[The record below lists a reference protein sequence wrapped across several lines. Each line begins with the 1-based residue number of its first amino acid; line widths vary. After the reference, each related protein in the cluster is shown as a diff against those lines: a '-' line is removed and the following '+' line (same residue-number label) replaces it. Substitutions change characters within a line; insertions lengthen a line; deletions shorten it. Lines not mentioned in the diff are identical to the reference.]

1 MTRKWLRWMPAVA
14 VPAVIAAG
22 VLSGTLP
29 ASAGDPLPEKTP
41 QQVLLMIA
49 QHDEKSLS
57 GTLEQSSEIGLPE
70 LPKSGPGAGS
80 PETTWLELLTG
91 PHTARVYVDGPEK
104 ARVQIMD
111 RMAERDA
118 IKNGKELW
126 FYNSKD
132 NTAAHAQLPA
142 DAADRHGAQPGTVPT
157 PEELADKLLA
167 KLDPSTEVTVGPDT
181 QVAGRAAYNL
191 VLTPKS
197 DATLV
202 ESIAIAVDGE
212 SGLPLG
218 VELRARGQSEPAF
231 SIAFTSLNLDTPD
244 SSIFTFTPPPG
255 ATVKE
260 IPLPDHKATAATP
273 PSDAAHAKAAK
284 RPAVTGTGWE
294 SVLEF
299 PAGTIALPGGTPPRT
314 GVPDPAADNPLR
326 PDHSAPEGSRSG
338 TAALLEQAAVA
349 VPGGRLVSTALMN
362 VLILDDG
369 RILAGSVPLERL
381 QAAAFGK

>member
-1 MTRKWLRWMPAVA
+1 M
-14 VPAVIAAG
+14 
-22 VLSGTLP
+22 
-29 ASAGDPLPEKTP
+29 
-41 QQVLLMIA
+41 QV
-49 QHDEKSLS
+49 
-57 GTLEQSSEIGLPE
+57 
-70 LPKSGPGAGS
+70 
-80 PETTWLELLTG
+80 
-91 PHTARVYVDGPEK
+91 
-104 ARVQIMD
+104 MD

-142 DAADRHGAQPGTVPT
+142 DAADRHPAHPGTVPT

-167 KLDPSTEVTVGPDT
+167 KLDASTEVTVGPDT

-197 DATLV
+197 DTTLV

-212 SGLPLG
+212 VGLPLG

-231 SIAFTSLNLDTPD
+231 SVAFTSLNLDAPD
-244 SSIFTFTPPPG
+244 SSIFNFTPPPG

-260 IPLPDHKATAATP
+260 IPLPDHKAGAATP
-273 PSDAAHAKAAK
+273 PSDAAQRRLRSG
-284 RPAVTGTGWE
+284 RPSPE
-294 SVLEF
+294 
-299 PAGTIALPGGTPPRT
+299 PAGNRCSNSPREPSRFRAWT
-314 GVPDPAADNPLR
+314 SPQAGAPDPATANPLQ
-326 PDHSAPEGSRSG
+326 PDPSAPEGTRSG
-338 TAALLEQAAVA
+338 AAALLEQAAVA
-349 VPGGRLVSTALMN
+349 VPGGRLVSTSLVN

-381 QAAAFGK
+381 QAAAAQR